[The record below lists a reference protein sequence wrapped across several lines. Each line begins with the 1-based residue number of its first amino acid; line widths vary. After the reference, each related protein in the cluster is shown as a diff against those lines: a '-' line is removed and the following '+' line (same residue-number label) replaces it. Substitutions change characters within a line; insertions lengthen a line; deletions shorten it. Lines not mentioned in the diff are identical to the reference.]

1 MALWFKSHGMES
13 GFFGYVTACIACS
26 LMVYLIMPDTRY
38 PIPDPPPAWQRIDT
52 LFDKKGLV
60 IRQGKTLLISRKF
73 QNRVG
78 NV

>member
-38 PIPDPPPAWQRIDT
+38 PIPLPHG
-52 LFDKKGLV
+52 KGL
-60 IRQGKTLLISRKF
+60 IPYSTKKDW
-73 QNRVG
+73 
-78 NV
+78 